1 MDSSFKIFKGESK
14 IMNKKHSKEF
24 KAKVAIEA
32 LRGEKT
38 VQEIALK
45 YEIHPNQV
53 TLWKKQL
60 LDNATSA
67 FDKQGKDKELGEA
80 EKKQDELYS
89 QIGQLKVENDFLK
102 KKYKQLYGTDPKL

>member
-1 MDSSFKIFKGESK
+1 M
-14 IMNKKHSKEF
+14 HTKEF

-38 VQEIALK
+38 IQELAQK
-45 YEIHPNQV
+45 FEVHPNQV

-60 LDNATSA
+60 IENATTA
-67 FDKQGKDKELGEA
+67 FDKHGDSREQKETE
-80 EKKQDELYS
+80 EKQDELYS

-102 KKYKQLYGTDPKL
+102 KKYRQLYGTEPKL

>member
-1 MDSSFKIFKGESK
+1 
-14 IMNKKHSKEF
+14 MNKRHSKEF

-38 VQEIALK
+38 IQEIAQK
-45 YEIHPNQV
+45 FAVHPNQV

-60 LDNATSA
+60 IENATLA
-67 FDKQGKDKELGEA
+67 FDKQGDDKELEEA
-80 EKKQDELYS
+80 EKKQDQLFS

-102 KKYKQLYGTDPKL
+102 KKYKQLYGTDPNL

>member
-1 MDSSFKIFKGESK
+1 
-14 IMNKKHSKEF
+14 MNKKHTKEF
-24 KAKVAIEA
+24 KAKVAIDA

-45 YEIHPNQV
+45 FEVHPNQV

-60 LDNATSA
+60 IENATTA
-67 FDKQGKDKELGEA
+67 FDKHGDRKEQQEA
-80 EKKQDELYS
+80 ELKQDELFS

-102 KKYKQLYGTDPKL
+102 KKYRQLYGTDPKP

>member
-1 MDSSFKIFKGESK
+1 MRKT
-14 IMNKKHSKEF
+14 HSKEF

-32 LRGEKT
+32 LKGEKT
-38 VQEIALK
+38 VQELALM

-60 LDNATSA
+60 IGNATSA
-67 FDKQGKDKELGEA
+67 FEKGGKDKELLET
-80 EKKQDELYS
+80 EKKQDQLFS

-102 KKYKQLYGTDPKL
+102 KKYKQLFGTDPKL

>member
-1 MDSSFKIFKGESK
+1 
-14 IMNKKHSKEF
+14 MNKRHSKEF

-38 VQEIALK
+38 IQEIAQK
-45 YEIHPNQV
+45 FAVHPNQV

-60 LDNATSA
+60 IENATLA
-67 FDKQGKDKELGEA
+67 FDKQGDDKELEEA
-80 EKKQDELYS
+80 EKKQDQLFS

-102 KKYKQLYGTDPKL
+102 KKYKQLYGTDPIL

>member
-1 MDSSFKIFKGESK
+1 MK
-14 IMNKKHSKEF
+14 KKHTKEF
-24 KAKVAIEA
+24 KAKVAMDA

-60 LDNATSA
+60 IDNAASA
-67 FDKQGKDKELGEA
+67 FERQGHDKEQQEV
-80 EKKQDELYS
+80 EKKQDELFS

-102 KKYKQLYGTDPKL
+102 KKYRQLYGTDPKL